1 VGYFLAACH
10 FLSLWYTPSNKSR
23 KRADYDS
30 KTIQR
35 PSGNA
40 LVIVPRGSM
49 ERIMQKYII
58 LSAIQFDS
66 LMELVNEALDA
77 GYICQGGVTVCAG
90 PNGQRVAQAMVRS
103 SGLGN

>member
-1 VGYFLAACH
+1 
-10 FLSLWYTPSNKSR
+10 
-23 KRADYDS
+23 
-30 KTIQR
+30 
-35 PSGNA
+35 
-40 LVIVPRGSM
+40 
-49 ERIMQKYII
+49 MQKYII